1 MIPLFL
7 LMLILL
13 IVRMSLVKFIEIGK
27 LPNLFPQ
34 SVFCTLL
41 FVTVLVLL
49 ILILLPEQQRVANN
63 YKQSVA
69 SAFT

>member
-1 MIPLFL
+1 MIPLLL

-49 ILILLPEQQRVANN
+49 PEQKRVANN